1 MQKITLVL
9 DQIKTNIKDDI
20 WRCHQHIV
28 QKHHTSYIFISS
40 KILQLIIYCFNI
52 CIFFYQRSSHFKLDT
67 CSPLGNWV
75 SRSLIW
81 ASSTLKLI
89 AQLTLA
95 LIYGIFLNSAVP
107 TYLTSQPTLVTNA
120 YINKSLFTYEI
131 TRKITSV
138 GNSIPSKHLKFTS
151 RCLKSSLT
159 HWVNIRI
166 ESSEA
171 FSVCYKQIL
180 YVLKVVRKNIYFSS
194 TIFHLIFIKVWLLLI

>member
-1 MQKITLVL
+1 MWQ
-9 DQIKTNIKDDI
+9 
-20 WRCHQHIV
+20 CHQHIV

-40 KILQLIIYCFNI
+40 KILHLIIYCFNI
-52 CIFFYQRSSHFKLDT
+52 MYFFYQRSSHFKLDT
-67 CSPLGNWV
+67 CSPLGKWV

-107 TYLTSQPTLVTNA
+107 TYLTSQPTLVANA

-171 FSVCYKQIL
+171 FSVCYKKIL
-180 YVLKVVRKNIYFSS
+180 YVLKVVTNNIYFSS
-194 TIFHLIFIKVWLLLI
+194 MISPLMFIKVWLLLI

>member
-1 MQKITLVL
+1 MSSAYCSETPYIIYFHILKNTPL
-9 DQIKTNIKDDI
+9 D
-20 WRCHQHIV
+20 
-28 QKHHTSYIFISS
+28 Y
-40 KILQLIIYCFNI
+40 LQLQYMY
-52 CIFFYQRSSHFKLDT
+52 FFYQRSSHFKLDT
-67 CSPLGNWV
+67 CSLLGNWV

-107 TYLTSQPTLVTNA
+107 TYLTSQSTLVANA
-120 YINKSLFTYEI
+120 YINKSLFTYER

-151 RCLKSSLT
+151 KCLKSSLT

-171 FSVCYKQIL
+171 FSVCYKKNL
-180 YVLKVVRKNIYFSS
+180 YVLKVVTNNIYFSS
-194 TIFHLIFIKVWLLLI
+194 MIFPLMFIKVWLLLI

>member
-1 MQKITLVL
+1 M
-9 DQIKTNIKDDI
+9 

-28 QKHHTSYIFISS
+28 QKHHTSYVFISS
-40 KILQLIIYCFNI
+40 KILPLIIYCFNI
-52 CIFFYQRSSHFKLDT
+52 RIFYQRSSHFKLDT

-81 ASSTLKLI
+81 VSSTLKLI
-89 AQLTLA
+89 VELTLA

-107 TYLTSQPTLVTNA
+107 TYLTSQPTLVANA
-120 YINKSLFTYEI
+120 YINKSLFTYER

-138 GNSIPSKHLKFTS
+138 GKSIPSKHLKFIS

-166 ESSEA
+166 
-171 FSVCYKQIL
+171 
-180 YVLKVVRKNIYFSS
+180 
-194 TIFHLIFIKVWLLLI
+194 